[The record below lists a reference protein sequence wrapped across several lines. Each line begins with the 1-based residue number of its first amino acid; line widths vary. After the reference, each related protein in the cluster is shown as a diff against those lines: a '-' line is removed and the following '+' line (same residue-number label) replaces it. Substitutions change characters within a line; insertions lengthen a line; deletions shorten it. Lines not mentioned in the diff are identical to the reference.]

1 MNNNINHSELLKAT
15 KKAVNSFVFNPSA
28 SKKQSTLEALASLS
42 AFIEAIKTPS
52 ESESKPKAS
61 KSSKKSK
68 TSAKKPK
75 ASSAKP
81 KASKSASKTSR
92 KAEIEAILTSG
103 KKLKRAE
110 RSVLNKELHAL
121 LSEERAALKPSKKA
135 VRRPKRTS
143 ANGLE
148 LAQAKTATANKVG
161 KVTKTKVVHAIT
173 EGDAQ
178 PFEPRKEVVVAE
190 PKARKKQQMKVTLL
204 PGESPEEAMARFR
217 SAQLEA
223 ARLEAEALIA
233 ATCPTSDD
241 LPF

>member
-1 MNNNINHSELLKAT
+1 MANTINHSELLKAT
-15 KKAVNSFVFNPSA
+15 KKAVNSFMFNPTSA
-28 SKKQSTLEALASLS
+28 KQKVATDALASLV
-42 AFIEAIKTPS
+42 ALIES
-52 ESESKPKAS
+52 VEPKAAEPKAKS
-61 KSSKKSK
+61 KKRKASSKK
-68 TSAKKPK
+68 T
-75 ASSAKP
+75 
-81 KASKSASKTSR
+81 
-92 KAEIEAILTSG
+92 
-103 KKLKRAE
+103 
-110 RSVLNKELHAL
+110 
-121 LSEERAALKPSKKA
+121 KA
-135 VRRPKRTS
+135 VRKPRRTS
-143 ANGLE
+143 AAGLE
-148 LAQAKTATANKVG
+148 QAQAKTATANKVG

-217 SAQLEA
+217 SAHLEA